1 MIQCHLQANHA
12 QSYSTFTGKFRPC
25 GFCLLG
31 VFFRSPSAM
40 ERSVSCEIRY
50 PEPGKIGSRLFHQE
64 ISTRVR
70 VLLQGLGE
78 KYRVC
83 AVFRLNIILDS

>member
-1 MIQCHLQANHA
+1 
-12 QSYSTFTGKFRPC
+12 
-25 GFCLLG
+25 
-31 VFFRSPSAM
+31 M